1 MAVSAGRQMGFWGIG
16 LVVFALAMWALGAT
30 LVPYLAGAAIAY
42 LLDPIADRLERL
54 GLSRAL
60 ATAVI
65 LAVAVLLFG
74 LAMAL
79 VVPELIDQASQMI
92 AAAPGW
98 IASAQDWLATRFPG
112 LLAEGSSLRDR
123 LASMEETISS
133 GGLAAANALLASS
146 LKLFDFITILV
157 VTPVVAFYLLLDWD
171 RMVATIDGWLPREHA
186 PTIREI
192 ARRIDTVL
200 AGFVRGQLSVCLIL
214 GTFYAV
220 ALMLIGLPY
229 GALVGFLAGLISF
242 IPFVGAF
249 VGGALSVGI
258 AIFAFQDQ
266 PVWILA
272 TAGIFAAGQFI
283 EGNILSPN
291 LVGKSVGLHPV
302 WLIFAL
308 SVFGSLFGFAGL
320 LIAVPV
326 AAALGVIGRFAISR
340 YLQSPLY
347 TGVPAREDDAA

>member
-1 MAVSAGRQMGFWGIG
+1 MAVSTGRQMGFWGIG

-42 LLDPIADRLERL
+42 LLDPIADWLERR

-60 ATAVI
+60 ATALI
-65 LAVAVLLFG
+65 LAVAVLLFT
-74 LAMAL
+74 LALAL
-79 VVPELIDQASQMI
+79 VVPELIDQA
-92 AAAPGW
+92 AGLARAVPGW
-98 IASAQDWLATRFPG
+98 LEFAQDWLEARFPG
-112 LLAEGSSLRDR
+112 LLAEDSSLREQI
-123 LASMEETISS
+123 ASMEEAIQS

-171 RMVATIDGWLPREHA
+171 RMVATVDGWLPREHA

-200 AGFVRGQLSVCLIL
+200 AGFVRGQLSVCVIL

-229 GALVGFLAGLISF
+229 GGLVGLLAGLISF

-249 VGGALSVGI
+249 VGGALSIGI
-258 AIFAFQDQ
+258 AIFAFEGDLF
-266 PVWILA
+266 WIA
-272 TAGIFAAGQFI
+272 VTAGIFAAGQFF

-302 WLIFAL
+302 WLIFSL

-326 AAALGVIGRFAISR
+326 SAALGVIGRFAIGR
-340 YLQSPLY
+340 YLASPYY
-347 TGVPAREDDAA
+347 TGKPEGEDDAA